1 MSKGVKEKI
10 PTQTLLTCTH
20 ALVNLL
26 QEFFM
31 KILANILILFTF
43 FACSSNKTKR
53 QQVEYDQ
60 EKNSDGPAWLYDP
73 EEGCDSNEI
82 CVSSS
87 ADNANLA
94 DVRAKKS
101 IAAIFETEIKSNFD
115 VYKTSFSDTEL
126 EQVEEEI
133 SSEVVESVNGILKT
147 VIIKERFQKGDI
159 HFSLATL
166 DKIKSAKA
174 LRAQM
179 DKVRE
184 ELEFLYEQK
193 QRGAIKRMMILFDK
207 HSRLNDKYIVLT
219 GKKLNLPVSFAD
231 IQNIK
236 YLKKSNQKVSI
247 KFNNETPKIIRTH
260 LEQILGE
267 VGYKVI
273 KSSAVDY
280 YISLKWRTKNEYIN
294 VKGFEKYSYILD
306 VQASDNLKKQIGTF
320 SLSETATGRN
330 KQDAFLKV
338 KNEIL
343 KNIDQKFN
351 LLNLE

>member
-1 MSKGVKEKI
+1 MGVI
-10 PTQTLLTCTH
+10 YQLTMLVLISLLS
-20 ALVNLL
+20 
-26 QEFFM
+26 FS
-31 KILANILILFTF
+31 
-43 FACSSNKTKR
+43 CSSTKTKR
-53 QQVEYDQ
+53 AQVEYDQ
-60 EKNSDGPAWLYDP
+60 ESTTSDGPAWLYDP
-73 EEGCDSNEI
+73 EKSCESYEI
-82 CVSSS
+82 CVSST

-115 VYKTSFSDTEL
+115 VYKTSFSDSEL

-133 SSEVVESVNGILKT
+133 ASEVSESVNGILKT
-147 VIIKERFQKGDI
+147 VIIKERYQKGDLY
-159 HFSLATL
+159 FSLASL
-166 DKIKSAKA
+166 DKVKSAKA

-179 DKVRE
+179 DTIKE
-184 ELEFLYEQK
+184 ELEFLYQK
-193 QRGAIKRMMILFDK
+193 KRRGSIKRMMILFDK

-219 GKKLNLPVSFAD
+219 GKKAKLPIRFAD

-236 YLKKSNQKVSI
+236 YQKKNNQKVSI

-260 LEQILGE
+260 LEQVLGE
-267 VGYKVI
+267 VGFKVM
-273 KSSAVDY
+273 KSTAVDY
-280 YISLKWRTKNEYIN
+280 YISLKWRAKNEYIN

-320 SLSETATGRN
+320 TLSETATGRN

-338 KNEIL
+338 KNDFL
-343 KNIDQKFN
+343 RNIDEKFN